1 MLRYLD
7 DRPVF
12 DDDRRGAEAFYKG
25 GWDGERAERD
35 LIKKEKE
42 TERENH
48 HQSFKSLMEKAK
60 RERQEELDRIKEN

>member
-48 HQSFKSLMEKAK
+48 H
-60 RERQEELDRIKEN
+60 